1 MSDGQRTETFPSD
14 DFAPAQ
20 SASRVRPF
28 ANGLFLAV
36 LLGAEFVLFR
46 RFVARE
52 IAPQPPRYHDQSVYL
67 QEAYRIYRQASEEGG
82 GTALR
87 AAVERSGPTGLLFPI
102 EGAVLCL
109 VAGPSRVSALTVN
122 FLLFAL
128 LQIAVFAALVS
139 TFRRFSF
146 AAFGLGLLLL
156 TRSPFFW
163 AGGLTDFRFDL
174 AACCL
179 YGVFLAAALLSSFF
193 TSRVWS
199 IASGLSA
206 GLCILNRYLTIA
218 YFAGL
223 ALAVLPGV
231 VILSRARSSQ
241 GRWSRSRALSIL
253 LATGSA
259 LLICGP
265 VVWANRRAIWQYYFV
280 GHFGGDGVIRAR
292 ALGLHA
298 GLFYYPRS
306 ILSAHPGPAAVLAI
320 FLVAAGLFYFVRGV
334 RTPLVDQASGTL
346 FREGLLFFS
355 AAFAVP
361 FALLARDPDK
371 SPVAGSIFVPP
382 LLFLSL
388 WLLAN
393 WSGFLPGQ
401 RDRDGSDRFWEI
413 SGPAVLAVGFLTIV
427 SRLTWASPT
436 PDPGRQEAARLHDV
450 AAAFARRGGWKT
462 GIVSSDRSDDSF
474 DAHTLSVF
482 SFERDGLLL
491 DFETG
496 LPAGIHAVNPSTAL
510 DVVRR
515 SRFVLLTES
524 ETRSGGLPYDRS
536 MRPLTD
542 DLSSLCRAS
551 FVPLGRF
558 RLPGRTAVLWARR
571 GP

>member
-1 MSDGQRTETFPSD
+1 
-14 DFAPAQ
+14 
-20 SASRVRPF
+20 VKPF

-36 LLGAEFVLFR
+36 LLSVEFVLFR
-46 RFVARE
+46 GFVARE
-52 IAPQPPRYHDQSVYL
+52 IAPQPPRYHDQSGYL
-67 QEAYRIYRQASEEGG
+67 QEAYRIYRQASDEGV
-82 GTALR
+82 GTALG
-87 AAVERSGPTGLLFPI
+87 AAAERSGPTGLLFPI
-102 EGAVLCL
+102 EGAILCL

-122 FLLFAL
+122 FLFFAL
-128 LQIAVFAALVS
+128 LQVAVFAALVS

-146 AAFGLGLLLL
+146 AVFGLGLLLL
-156 TRSPFFW
+156 TRSPVFW
-163 AGGLTDFRFDL
+163 AGGLTDFRIDL

-179 YGVFLAAALLSSFF
+179 YGVFLAAALRSSFF

-223 ALAVLPGV
+223 ALVELPGFL
-231 VILSRARSSQ
+231 ILSRARSSQ
-241 GRWSRSRALSIL
+241 ARWSRSRVLSPL

-265 VVWANRRAIWQYYFV
+265 VLWANRRSIWQYYFG

-292 ALGLHA
+292 AVGIRT
-298 GLFYYPRS
+298 GLFYYARS
-306 ILSAHPGPAAVLAI
+306 ILEAHPGPAAILAI
-320 FLVAAGLFYFVRGV
+320 ILVAAGLLYFVRG
-334 RTPLVDQASGTL
+334 RTAFVDHESRTL

-361 FALLARDPDK
+361 FALLTRDPDK
-371 SPVAGSIFVPP
+371 SPVVGSILVPP
-382 LLFLSL
+382 LLLLSL

-393 WSGFLPGQ
+393 RSGLLPGQ
-401 RDRDGSDRFWEI
+401 TVRNGFDRFWGI
-413 SGPAVLAVGFLTIV
+413 SGPAVLAAGFLV
-427 SRLTWASPT
+427 FASRLTWAGPT

-450 AAAFARRGGWKT
+450 AAGFARHEGWKT
-462 GIVSSDRSDDSF
+462 GFVSSDRFDDSF

-482 SFERDGLLL
+482 SFERDGLFL
-491 DFETG
+491 DLEAG
-496 LPAGIHAVNPSTAL
+496 LPAGIHAVDPSTAL

-524 ETRSGGLPYDRS
+524 DTHSGGLPYDRS
-536 MRPLTD
+536 MRLLAD
-542 DLSSLCRAS
+542 DLSSLCRES

-558 RLPGRTAVLWARR
+558 RLPGRTAVLWARP

>member
-1 MSDGQRTETFPSD
+1 MKTFG
-14 DFAPAQ
+14 
-20 SASRVRPF
+20 
-28 ANGLFLAV
+28 NGLFLAF
-36 LLGAEFVLFR
+36 LLGVEFVLFR
-46 RFVARE
+46 GFVARE
-52 IAPQPPRYHDQSVYL
+52 IAPQPPRHHDQSVYL
-67 QEAYRIYRQASEEGG
+67 REVYRIHQQASDDGV

-87 AAVERSGPTGLLFPI
+87 AAAERSGPTGLLFPM

-128 LQIAVFAALVS
+128 LEIAVFAALIS

-163 AGGLTDFRFDL
+163 AGGLTDFRIDL

-179 YGVFLAAALLSSFF
+179 YGVFLAAALRSSFF
-193 TSRVWS
+193 ISRGWS
-199 IASGLSA
+199 IVSGLAA

-223 ALAVLPGV
+223 ALTVLPGV
-231 VILSRARSSQ
+231 AILSRARSSQ
-241 GRWSRSRALSIL
+241 ARWSRSRVLSPL

-265 VVWANRRAIWQYYFV
+265 VLWANRRVIWQYYFV

-292 ALGLHA
+292 AVGIHT

-306 ILSAHPGPAAVLAI
+306 ILDAHPGPAAILAI
-320 FLVAAGLFYFVRGV
+320 IIVAAGLFYFVRGGP
-334 RTPLVDQASGTL
+334 TASVDNASRAL
-346 FREGLLFFS
+346 FREGLVFFS

-361 FALLARDPDK
+361 FALLTGDPDK
-371 SPVAGSIFVPP
+371 SPVVGSIFVPP

-393 WSGFLPGQ
+393 RSGLTAGQ
-401 RDRDGSDRFWEI
+401 RVRDGSDRFWGI
-413 SGPAVLAVGFLTIV
+413 PGPAVLAVGVFAFA
-427 SRLTWASPT
+427 SRLTWAGPT

-450 AAAFARRGGWKT
+450 ATSFARREGWKT
-462 GIVSSDRSDDSF
+462 GIVSSDRFDDSF
-474 DAHTLSVF
+474 DAYTLSVF
-482 SFERDGLLL
+482 SFERDGLFL
-491 DFETG
+491 DFEAG
-496 LPAGIHAVNPSTAL
+496 LPAGIHAVDPATAL

-536 MRPLTD
+536 MRPLTEG
-542 DLSSLCRAS
+542 LSALCRDG
-551 FVPLGRF
+551 FVPLGTF

-571 GP
+571 GS

>member
-1 MSDGQRTETFPSD
+1 MK
-14 DFAPAQ
+14 
-20 SASRVRPF
+20 PF

-36 LLGAEFVLFR
+36 LLSVEFVLFR
-46 RFVARE
+46 GFVARE
-52 IAPQPPRYHDQSVYL
+52 IAPEPPRNNDQSVYL
-67 QEAYRIYRQASEEGG
+67 QEAYRIHRQASDEGVG
-82 GTALR
+82 RALR
-87 AAVERSGPTGLLFPI
+87 AAAERSGPTGLLFPI
-102 EGAVLCL
+102 EGAVVCL

-156 TRSPFFW
+156 ARSPFFW
-163 AGGLTDFRFDL
+163 AGGLTDFRIDL

-179 YGVFLAAALLSSFF
+179 YGVFLAAALRSSFF

-231 VILSRARSSQ
+231 VILARARSSQ
-241 GRWSRSRALSIL
+241 ARWSRSRVLSPL
-253 LATGSA
+253 LAAGSA

-265 VVWANRRAIWQYYFV
+265 VLWANRRAMWQYYFV

-292 ALGLHA
+292 AVGIQT

-306 ILSAHPGPAAVLAI
+306 ILSAHPGPAAVLATI
-320 FLVAAGLFYFVRGV
+320 VVAAGLLYFVRV
-334 RTPLVDQASGTL
+334 RTAIPDHASSTL
-346 FREGLLFFS
+346 FREGLVFFS
-355 AAFAVP
+355 TAFAVP

-371 SPVAGSIFVPP
+371 SPVVGSIFVPP

-393 WSGFLPGQ
+393 WSGLLPGQ
-401 RDRDGSDRFWEI
+401 KIREGSDRFWRI
-413 SGPAVLAVGFLTIV
+413 TGPAVLAAGFLTFA
-427 SRLTWASPT
+427 SRLTWAGPA
-436 PDPGRQEAARLHDV
+436 PDPGRREAARLHDV
-450 AAAFARRGGWKT
+450 TAGFAIREGWKT
-462 GIVSSDRSDDSF
+462 GIVSSDRFDDSF

-482 SFERDGLLL
+482 SFEREGLYL
-491 DFETG
+491 DFEAG
-496 LPAGIHAVNPSTAL
+496 LPAGIHAVDPVTAL

-524 ETRSGGLPYDRS
+524 ETRSGGLPYDQS

-542 DLSSLCRAS
+542 GLSSVCREG

-558 RLPGRTAVLWARR
+558 RLSGRTAVLWAQR

>member
-1 MSDGQRTETFPSD
+1 MSDGPRTETFPSGD
-14 DFAPAQ
+14 LVPTVRLFAP
-20 SASRVRPF
+20 

-36 LLGAEFVLFR
+36 LLSVEFVLFR
-46 RFVARE
+46 GFVARE
-52 IAPQPPRYHDQSVYL
+52 IAPQPPRRHDQAVYL
-67 QEAYRIYRQASEEGG
+67 REAYRIHRQASDEGV

-87 AAVERSGPTGLLFPI
+87 AAAERSGPTGLLFPI

-122 FLLFAL
+122 FLLFAF

-163 AGGLTDFRFDL
+163 AGGLTDFRIDL

-179 YGVFLAAALLSSFF
+179 YGVFLAAALRSSFF

-199 IASGLSA
+199 IASGLAA

-241 GRWSRSRALSIL
+241 ARWSRSRALSAL

-265 VVWANRRAIWQYYFV
+265 VLWANRRAIWQYYFV
-280 GHFGGDGVIRAR
+280 GHFGGAGVIRAR
-292 ALGLHA
+292 AFGIQT

-306 ILSAHPGPAAVLAI
+306 ILSAHPGPAAILAI
-320 FLVAAGLFYFVRGV
+320 IFVAAGLFYFVRGV
-334 RTPLVDQASGTL
+334 RTALVDHSSRTL
-346 FREGLLFFS
+346 FREGLLFFVT
-355 AAFAVP
+355 AFAVP
-361 FALLARDPDK
+361 FALLASDPDK
-371 SPVAGSIFVPP
+371 SPVVGSIFVPP

-388 WLLAN
+388 WLLAK
-393 WSGFLPGQ
+393 WSGLLSGQ
-401 RDRDGSDRFWEI
+401 RVKEGADRFWGI
-413 SGPAVLAVGFLTIV
+413 SGPAVLAAGFLTFA
-427 SRLTWASPT
+427 SRLTWAGPA

-450 AAAFARRGGWKT
+450 ATGFARREGWKT
-462 GIVSSDRSDDSF
+462 GIVSSDRLDDSF
-474 DAHTLSVF
+474 DADTLSVF
-482 SFERDGLLL
+482 SFERDGILRE
-491 DFETG
+491 FEFG
-496 LPAGIHAVNPSTAL
+496 LPRGILAVDPSTAL

-524 ETRSGGLPYDRS
+524 ETHPGGLPYDRS
-536 MRPLTD
+536 MRPLTG
-542 DLSSLCRAS
+542 DLSSLCREL

-558 RLPGRTAVLWARR
+558 RLPGRTAVLWVRR
-571 GP
+571 GPG

>member
-1 MSDGQRTETFPSD
+1 MK
-14 DFAPAQ
+14 
-20 SASRVRPF
+20 PF

-36 LLGAEFVLFR
+36 LLSVEFVLFR
-46 RFVARE
+46 GFVARE
-52 IAPQPPRYHDQSVYL
+52 IAPQPPSHHDQSVYL
-67 QEAYRIYRQASEEGG
+67 REAYRIHRQASDEGV

-87 AAVERSGPTGLLFPI
+87 AAAERSGPNGLLFPI
-102 EGAVLCL
+102 EGAILCL

-128 LQIAVFAALVS
+128 LQIAVFATLVS

-163 AGGLTDFRFDL
+163 AGGLTDFRIDL
-174 AACCL
+174 AAFCL
-179 YGVFLAAALLSSFF
+179 YGVFLAAALRSSFF

-241 GRWSRSRALSIL
+241 ARWSRSRVLSL
-253 LATGSA
+253 FLATGSA

-265 VVWANRRAIWQYYFV
+265 VLWANHRTIWQYYFV

-292 ALGLHA
+292 AAGIQS
-298 GLFYYPRS
+298 GLFFYPRS
-306 ILSAHPGPAAVLAI
+306 ILSTHPGPAAIAAI
-320 FLVAAGLFYFVRGV
+320 IIVAAGLFYFVRV
-334 RTPLVDQASGTL
+334 RTAIPDHASSTL
-346 FREGLLFFS
+346 FREGLVFFS

-371 SPVAGSIFVPP
+371 SPVVGSIFVPP

-393 WSGFLPGQ
+393 WSGLMPGQ
-401 RDRDGSDRFWEI
+401 RVRDGSDRFWGI
-413 SGPAVLAVGFLTIV
+413 SGPAVLAAGFLTFA
-427 SRLTWASPT
+427 SRLTWAGPT

-450 AAAFARRGGWKT
+450 ATGFARREGWKT
-462 GIVSSDRSDDSF
+462 GIVSSDRIDDSF
-474 DAHTLSVF
+474 DADTLSVF
-482 SFERDGLLL
+482 SFERDGILRE
-491 DFETG
+491 FAFG
-496 LPAGIHAVNPSTAL
+496 LPAGIHAVDPSTAL
-510 DVVRR
+510 DFVRR
-515 SRFVLLTES
+515 SRLVLLTES
-524 ETRSGGLPYDRS
+524 ETHSEGLPYDRS
-536 MRPLTD
+536 MRPLAD
-542 DLSSLCRAS
+542 GLSSVCREG

-571 GP
+571 GR

>member
-1 MSDGQRTETFPSD
+1 MK
-14 DFAPAQ
+14 
-20 SASRVRPF
+20 PF

-36 LLGAEFVLFR
+36 LLSVEFVLFGG
-46 RFVARE
+46 FVARE
-52 IAPQPPRYHDQSVYL
+52 IAPQPPRHHDQSVYL
-67 QEAYRIYRQASEEGG
+67 REAYRIHRQPLDEGV

-87 AAVERSGPTGLLFPI
+87 AAGERSGPTGLLFPI

-109 VAGPSRVSALTVN
+109 VAGPTRVSALTVN

-128 LQIAVFAALVS
+128 LEIAVFAALLS

-163 AGGLTDFRFDL
+163 AGGLTDFRIDL

-179 YGVFLAAALLSSFF
+179 YGVFLAAALRSSFF

-218 YFAGL
+218 YFACV

-231 VILSRARSSQ
+231 VALSRARSGQS
-241 GRWSRSRALSIL
+241 RWSRSRLLSPL
-253 LATGSA
+253 LAMGSA
-259 LLICGP
+259 LLVCGP
-265 VVWANRRAIWQYYFV
+265 VLWAKRHAIWQYYFV

-292 ALGLHA
+292 AVGIQT

-306 ILSAHPGPAAVLAI
+306 ILSAHPGPDAVLAI
-320 FLVAAGLFYFVRGV
+320 IMVAAGLFFFVRGV
-334 RTPLVDQASGTL
+334 RTALVDDANRTL
-346 FREGLLFFS
+346 FREGLVFFS

-361 FALLARDPDK
+361 FAILAGDPDK
-371 SPVAGSIFVPP
+371 SPVVGSIFVPP
-382 LLFLSL
+382 LLFLSV

-393 WSGFLPGQ
+393 WSGLIPGQ
-401 RDRDGSDRFWEI
+401 RIRDGSDRFWAI
-413 SGPAVLAVGFLTIV
+413 SGPAVLAAGFLTFA
-427 SRLTWASPT
+427 SRLTWAGPT

-450 AAAFARRGGWKT
+450 ANGFARREGWKT
-462 GIVSSDRSDDSF
+462 GIVSSDRFDDSF
-474 DAHTLSVF
+474 DAQTLSVF
-482 SFERDGLLL
+482 SFERDGHFL
-491 DFETG
+491 DFEGG
-496 LPAGIHAVNPSTAL
+496 LPAGIHAVDPSTAL

-524 ETRSGGLPYDRS
+524 ETHSGGLPYDRS

-542 DLSSLCRAS
+542 GLSSLCREG

>member
-1 MSDGQRTETFPSD
+1 MK
-14 DFAPAQ
+14 
-20 SASRVRPF
+20 PF

-36 LLGAEFVLFR
+36 LLSVEFVLFR
-46 RFVARE
+46 GFVARE
-52 IAPQPPRYHDQSVYL
+52 IAPEPPRNNDQSVYL
-67 QEAYRIYRQASEEGG
+67 QEAYRIHRQASDEGVG
-82 GTALR
+82 RALR
-87 AAVERSGPTGLLFPI
+87 AAAERSGPTGLLFPI
-102 EGAVLCL
+102 EGAVVCL

-156 TRSPFFW
+156 ARSPFFW
-163 AGGLTDFRFDL
+163 AGGLTDFRIDL

-179 YGVFLAAALLSSFF
+179 YGVFLAAALRSSFF

-231 VILSRARSSQ
+231 VILARARSSQ
-241 GRWSRSRALSIL
+241 ARWSRSRVLSPL
-253 LATGSA
+253 LAAGSA

-265 VVWANRRAIWQYYFV
+265 VLWANRRAMWQYYFV

-292 ALGLHA
+292 AVGIQT

-306 ILSAHPGPAAVLAI
+306 ILSAHPGPAAVLATI
-320 FLVAAGLFYFVRGV
+320 VVAAGLLYFVRV
-334 RTPLVDQASGTL
+334 RTAIPDHASSTL
-346 FREGLLFFS
+346 FREGLVFFS

-371 SPVAGSIFVPP
+371 SPVVGSIFVPP

-393 WSGFLPGQ
+393 WSGLLPGQ
-401 RDRDGSDRFWEI
+401 KIREGSDRFWRI
-413 SGPAVLAVGFLTIV
+413 TGPAVLAAGFLTFA
-427 SRLTWASPT
+427 SRLTWAGPA
-436 PDPGRQEAARLHDV
+436 PDPGRREAARLHDV
-450 AAAFARRGGWKT
+450 TAGFAIREGWKT
-462 GIVSSDRSDDSF
+462 GIVSSDRFDDSF

-482 SFERDGLLL
+482 SFEREGLYL
-491 DFETG
+491 DFEAG
-496 LPAGIHAVNPSTAL
+496 LPAGIHAVDPFTAL

-524 ETRSGGLPYDRS
+524 ETRSGGLPYDQS
-536 MRPLTD
+536 MRPLID
-542 DLSSLCRAS
+542 GLSSVCREA